1 MTERRSPSFQPSSLE
16 AIRELRKT
24 QTRRVLPRCR
34 GRIGDRDTSSEPGDI
49 VLRMI
54 GGGKDWPFVLR
65 ESRGWGKRMAGELT
79 PHKMRPRY
87 GEPGTVW
94 ALCEPLRRHKTN
106 IAVYLDGTMAI
117 DRRPDTR
124 HVDISW
130 EWNRDTLS
138 AMFMPRWAAR
148 DFVTLEDVRVERLQ
162 NISDEDAIAEGITV
176 PDTPKCWYRDG
187 CNGGQD
193 CGAHMAMDFTPQDAF
208 AALWD
213 SINGK
218 KVPWKADPWVTA
230 YTFGNYQRDPGRV
243 MQENKP

>member
-16 AIRELRKT
+16 AIRAIRELRKT
-24 QTRRVLPRCR
+24 QTRRVLTV
-34 GRIGDRDTSSEPGDI
+34 RIGGIWTLPYEPYYAENDGQLFCMDEYGDYHEAAEW
-49 VLRMI
+49 LS
-54 GGGKDWPFVLR
+54 L
-65 ESRGWGKRMAGELT
+65 
-79 PHKMRPRY
+79 RY

-162 NISDEDAIAEGITV
+162 NISDEDAIAEGIRWYAHDDEGGHWEVDV
-176 PDTPKCWYRDG
+176 PKGTKNVESGLLQTDDPIE
-187 CNGGQD
+187 
-193 CGAHMAMDFTPQDAF
+193 AF
-208 AALWD
+208 AYLWD

>member
-16 AIRELRKT
+16 AIRAIRELRKT
-24 QTRRVLPRCR
+24 QTRRVLTV
-34 GRIGDRDTSSEPGDI
+34 RIGGIWTLPYEPYYAENDGQLFCMDEYGDYHEAAEW
-49 VLRMI
+49 LS
-54 GGGKDWPFVLR
+54 L
-65 ESRGWGKRMAGELT
+65 
-79 PHKMRPRY
+79 RY